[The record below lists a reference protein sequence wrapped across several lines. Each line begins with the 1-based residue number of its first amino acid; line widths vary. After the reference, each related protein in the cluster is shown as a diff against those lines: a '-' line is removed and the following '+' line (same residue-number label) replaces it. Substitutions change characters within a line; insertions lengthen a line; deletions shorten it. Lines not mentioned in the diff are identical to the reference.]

1 MGKNYKIIEVKQ
13 SVFAG
18 SDADAGASSEKT
30 AVKTVQIHTE
40 GRCHPDADMTSLSNS
55 CSY

>member
-1 MGKNYKIIEVKQ
+1 MDLYRVIEVKQ

-18 SDADAGASSEKT
+18 SDADAGAISEKT
-30 AVKTVQIHTE
+30 AAKTVQIHT
-40 GRCHPDADMTSLSNS
+40 GGMCHPDADMTSLSNS